1 MIFLR
6 SEEGLAPSYMT
17 RHSSCADLRSR
28 ISINIKA
35 HSRCIIPTGVW
46 IDRVD
51 WQLVPENMIPELQ
64 IRARSGLSLK
74 TGLMLANGIGT
85 IDADY
90 TEEIGVIFFN
100 TNPHD
105 VKIKKG
111 DRIAQITLALNF
123 KIPRLEIGLSRTGG
137 FGSTG
142 AD

>member
-1 MIFLR
+1 
-6 SEEGLAPSYMT
+6 
-17 RHSSCADLRSR
+17 
-28 ISINIKA
+28 
-35 HSRCIIPTGVW
+35 
-46 IDRVD
+46 
-51 WQLVPENMIPELQ
+51 MIPELQ

-100 TNPHD
+100 SNPHD

-123 KIPRLEIGLSRTGG
+123 KIPGLEIGLSRTGG